1 MRSGWAISSNGD
13 HNSSKEPM
21 DHDGRNPNVF
31 TIPAGC
37 NFLRTTARAL
47 IDGELVA
54 GFEPR
59 KNPLLLASATIYV
72 PTRRAARSLAAE
84 FLNELGSEAA
94 ILPSIRT
101 LGDADEDELLFAGNE
116 VALNLPE
123 AILPLERK
131 FLLFQMVQSWT
142 TAMSKDTRE
151 LFGDEDIV
159 IPSSPADA
167 MWLAGDLGQL
177 MDQMETEEISW
188 NSLLA
193 LVPDDYAQWWQLTLS
208 FLNIAMQG
216 WPEVLREKNRI
227 DPARLRREILDQR
240 TRHYQNEGSDG
251 PVIAAG
257 STGTIAA
264 SARLLSAISKMKQGA
279 LILPG
284 LDLEMDS
291 EDWAH
296 LRTRNSASEPVS
308 APAQPQYGLAKLLE
322 KTGLERDQVK
332 ILGSSDT
339 AAQAR
344 EKLISLALLPAE
356 ASHKWSEISQTI
368 SPETAAIGFSSI
380 SIIEAPGE
388 RQEALAIAIALR
400 KSLTIEGKI
409 AALVTPDR
417 VLARRVAAEL
427 QRFGIQVD
435 DSGGNLLRNSDAGV
449 FLRLLQDVCLGN
461 CNAVNLVSL
470 LKHPLF
476 RVGYSTKE
484 ASKLA
489 KLFELAL
496 VRGLIQTPLPGRFGD
511 ACSRLMEPGAGGH
524 YISQPVRRMTDED
537 WQDLLLF
544 CQLID
549 GKLKYFADL
558 LNSNT
563 QRPLSELFDQ
573 LYQTALELT
582 YEVEE
587 GETSRHMLL
596 EAVGGVEYDHF
607 FADIK
612 ATNLDA
618 TKLRIADFAAIFEA
632 TLGDSVLRTSASTHP
647 RLHILGPL
655 EARLMQ
661 LDLVILGGLNEG
673 VWPPGT
679 RNDPFLNRV
688 MRTELT
694 MAPPERRVGLAAH
707 DFQQFL
713 GCDEII
719 LSRSQ
724 RVDNAPTIASRW
736 LQRLLAI
743 AGANHSKTMIA
754 RGGQFLHWVNILDK
768 TDTPA
773 SPAERPN
780 PKPPVSLRPTSMAVT
795 DIETWIRDPYAIYAK
810 HILKLRGLPELER
823 VSDPA
828 LKGTV
833 YHEILAK
840 FHGDGHDATAPDAF
854 EKFMAIA
861 RAEFKNFDV
870 PNDIAAL
877 WLPRFAE
884 IARLYLKWEAPQSL
898 LTSKILCEVDG
909 DIQVGNFKLRAR
921 ADRVDITHEGQ
932 ISVFDYKSGNG
943 PSRKEAKTLSPQLPL
958 EGAIALG
965 GGFKDTDQAVG
976 ISELAFIR
984 LRLNEVLKVDQLSDR
999 NETAEEVAQNALHS
1013 LEAHIKA
1020 YENSDQ
1026 GYLSRYAPKWE
1037 VEFGGDYDHLARVR
1051 EWSIGD
1057 PEDGEDG

>member
-1 MRSGWAISSNGD
+1 MWSEWAISGSDND
-13 HNSSKEPM
+13 IRLEEPNEHARR
-21 DHDGRNPNVF
+21 DPNVF

-47 IDGELVA
+47 INGELVA

-59 KNPLLLASATIYV
+59 KNPLLLATATIYV
-72 PTRRAARSLAAE
+72 PTRRAARGLAAE

-101 LGDADEDELLFAGNE
+101 LGDADEDELLFSGGE
-116 VALNLPE
+116 VALEFPE

-142 TAMSKDTRE
+142 AAMSKDTRE

-188 NSLLA
+188 GALLA

-216 WPEVLREKNRI
+216 WPEVLREKSRI

-240 TRHYQNEGSDG
+240 TKRYRENHAGG

-264 SARLLSAISKMKQGA
+264 TGRMLAAISKMQQGA

-284 LDLEMDS
+284 LDLEMDK
-291 EDWAH
+291 EDWAY
-296 LRTRNSASEPVS
+296 LRTRKAESEPVT
-308 APAQPQYGLAKLLE
+308 APAQPQYGLARLLE
-322 KTGLERDQVK
+322 KIGLERDQVE
-332 ILGSSDT
+332 ILGVPNVG
-339 AAQAR
+339 AQAR
-344 EKLISLALLPAE
+344 EKLVSFALLPAE
-356 ASHKWSEISQTI
+356 ASHKWSEISKTI
-368 SPETAAIGFSSI
+368 SPETAAAGFSSI
-380 SIIEAPGE
+380 SIIEASGE

-400 KSLTIEGKI
+400 QSLTIEGKT

-417 VLARRVAAEL
+417 VLGRRVAAEL

-435 DSGGNLLRNSDAGV
+435 DSGGNPLRNSDAGV

-476 RVGYSTKE
+476 RTGYSADDT
-484 ASKLA
+484 SRLA
-489 KLFELAL
+489 RLFELAL
-496 VRGLIQTPLPGRFGD
+496 VRGIIQTPVPGGFEK
-511 ACSRLMEPGAGGH
+511 ACAHMMEHGADGH
-524 YISQPVRRMTDED
+524 YLSQPVRRMSDED
-537 WQDLLLF
+537 WQELLVF
-544 CQLID
+544 CRLID
-549 GKLKYFADL
+549 RKLEYFSGL
-558 LNSNT
+558 LDSRT
-563 QRPLSELFDQ
+563 ERPLSQFFDQ
-573 LYQTALELT
+573 LHLTARALTTEIVDETEQCSLDEASGGAEYQRFFVDVKTAGLGSIT
-582 YEVEE
+582 VRV
-587 GETSRHMLL
+587 S
-596 EAVGGVEYDHF
+596 
-607 FADIK
+607 
-612 ATNLDA
+612 
-618 TKLRIADFAAIFEA
+618 DFAAIFEA
-632 TLGDSVLRTSASTHP
+632 TVGEAVLRSVGNTHP

-655 EARLMQ
+655 EARLLQ

-673 VWPPGT
+673 TWPPGT

-688 MRTELT
+688 MRNELT

-707 DFQQFL
+707 DFQQFM

-743 AGANHSKTMIA
+743 AGETHSKSMIA
-754 RGGQFLHWVNILDK
+754 RGNQYLFWVDMLDK
-768 TDTPA
+768 SDAPVSAT
-773 SPAERPN
+773 ERPN
-780 PKPPVSLRPTSMAVT
+780 PKPPVKLRPVSMAVT

-810 HILKLRGLPELER
+810 HVLKLRRLPELER

-828 LKGTV
+828 LKGTL

-840 FHGDGHDATAPDAF
+840 YHGSGCDPTADNAHGQLM
-854 EKFMAIA
+854 EIA
-861 RAEFKNFDV
+861 RAEFDRFDV
-870 PNDIAAL
+870 PDDIAAL
-877 WLPRFAE
+877 WLPRFAD
-884 IARLYLKWEAPQSL
+884 IARLYLRWEAPQSH
-898 LTSKILCEVDG
+898 LTNEVFCEVEG
-909 DIQVGNFKLRAR
+909 EIQIGNFQLRAR
-921 ADRVDITHEGQ
+921 ADRVDITRDGRV
-932 ISVFDYKSGNG
+932 SVFDYKSGNN
-943 PSRKEAKTLSPQLPL
+943 PSKKEAKTLSPQLPL
-958 EGAIALG
+958 EGAIAQG
-965 GGFKDTDQAVG
+965 GGFEGVKSATE

-984 LRLNEVLKVDQLSDR
+984 LRLNDALKVDQLGDK
-999 NETAEEVAQNALHS
+999 NEPAEQVSQNSLHS

-1020 YENSDQ
+1020 YESPDQ

-1057 PEDGEDG
+1057 PEDGDNG